1 MSTTFNGILSGD
13 VFDHGEAERQRKHHA
28 RIAAAAR
35 QERAEAWLGQRLVGQ
50 TYHSFESIR
59 YAAICA
65 AEVAYARPLTPDENT
80 VITNAARAIW
90 SGLTLRAR
98 TDTKLD
104 AFGRIERLTIRAA

>member
-1 MSTTFNGILSGD
+1 MTSFNGVLQSST
-13 VFDHGEAERQRKHHA
+13 FDHGEAERQRKHHA

-35 QERAEAWLGQRLVGQ
+35 QERAEAWLAGRLVGQ

-59 YAAICA
+59 YAAIKT
-65 AEVAYARPLTPDENT
+65 AETAYARPLTDDENA

-90 SGLTLRAR
+90 TGLTLRAR

-104 AFGRIERLTIRAA
+104 EFGRIERLTIRAA